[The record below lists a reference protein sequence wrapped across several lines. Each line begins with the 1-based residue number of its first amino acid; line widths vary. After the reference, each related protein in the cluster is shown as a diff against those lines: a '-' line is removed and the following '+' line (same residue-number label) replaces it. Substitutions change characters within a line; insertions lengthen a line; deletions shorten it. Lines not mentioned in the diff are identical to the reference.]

1 MDIDIEEAIDFHNN
15 RILKSTGFKPADLK
29 DIDDENIINEV
40 ISNIIKSMQRKIK
53 FDKKA
58 LKNTLL
64 LICQNI
70 CFLSGKYIL
79 QKSKGKKTFTIPA
92 KLLDYTNSNT
102 IRGEIKIN
110 YNSNL
115 NFNVGDIIN
124 ISADCCRIIDD
135 FGYNYYLKKNGK
147 NLDFPEIEKLAL
159 LED

>member
-1 MDIDIEEAIDFHNN
+1 
-15 RILKSTGFKPADLK
+15 
-29 DIDDENIINEV
+29 
-40 ISNIIKSMQRKIK
+40 MQRKIK

-64 LICQNI
+64 LICQKI
-70 CFLSGKYIL
+70 YFLSDKYIYKN
-79 QKSKGKKTFTIPA
+79 QKEQKLLLFLA
-92 KLLDYTNSNT
+92 KLVDYVNSNT
-102 IRGEIKIN
+102 IRAEIKIN

-115 NFNVGDIIN
+115 NFNVGDIIK
-124 ISADCCRIIDD
+124 ISADCCRILDK